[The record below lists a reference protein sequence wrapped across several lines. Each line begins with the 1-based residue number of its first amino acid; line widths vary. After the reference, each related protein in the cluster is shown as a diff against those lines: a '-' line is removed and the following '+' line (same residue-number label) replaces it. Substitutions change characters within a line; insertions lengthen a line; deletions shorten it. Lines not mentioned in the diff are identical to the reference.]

1 MQKHW
6 ARIKTGLILGILSI
20 VSIFFLPNVVFF
32 ILCGLAVTAAFW
44 EFLGLIAVRTNLQ
57 KALYVLCFWA
67 LLVVMHHNK
76 HLTFQIALVWW
87 ILAFVMI
94 FIPLRHLKI
103 FKHKSLQFFVA
114 VLMLVP
120 AWIAF
125 VDIHHYDRALVFYL
139 IMLVCF
145 ADTGAYFV
153 GSAFGKHKLLPHV
166 SPKKSVEG
174 LIAALIIGNLAG
186 LSVILFLPHFGGLA
200 LWKWLLLGTG
210 LILISVLGDLF
221 ESLLKRLYN
230 TKDSG
235 NLLPGHGG
243 LLDRLDSLCAAAP
256 IYALFL
262 HAAHLLAS

>member
-6 ARIKTGLILGILSI
+6 ARIKTGLILGILTI
-20 VSIFFLPNVVFF
+20 VTIFFLPNVVFF
-32 ILCGLAVTAAFW
+32 AICGIAISAAFW
-44 EFLGLIAVRTNLQ
+44 EFLSLISVHKIWQ
-57 KALYVLCFWA
+57 KALYFICFWA
-67 LLVVMHHNK
+67 LMVVMHHNK

-87 ILAFVMI
+87 IIALVMI
-94 FIPLRHLKI
+94 FIPVQRLRL

-125 VDIHHYDRALVFYL
+125 VDIHHYSRALMFYL

-153 GSAFGKHKLLPHV
+153 GSAFGKHKLLPRV
-166 SPKKSVEG
+166 SPKKSIEG
-174 LIAALIIGNLAG
+174 LIAALVIGNIAG
-186 LSVILFLPHFGGLA
+186 LSVLAFLPHWGGLSVCA
-200 LWKWLLLGTG
+200 WLLLGTG

-221 ESLLKRLYN
+221 ESLLKRLYD

-235 NLLPGHGG
+235 SLLPGHGG
-243 LLDRLDSLCAAAP
+243 LLDRLDSLCAAGP
-256 IYALFL
+256 IYALVL
-262 HAAHLLAS
+262 HSLHLI